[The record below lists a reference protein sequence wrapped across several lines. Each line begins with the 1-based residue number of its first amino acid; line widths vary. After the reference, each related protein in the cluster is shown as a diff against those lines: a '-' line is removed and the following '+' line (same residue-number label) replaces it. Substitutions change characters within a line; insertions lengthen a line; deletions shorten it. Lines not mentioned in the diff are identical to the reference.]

1 MYEAAM
7 WSRFGKW
14 RCPMGMQ
21 GKISDFFDDSMPYY
35 DLLLRGLG
43 LRSWRKGWG
52 VLGEVFGRWYEVKD
66 YNGIVDE
73 WIAARK
79 GRSSQTDKDNWSYY
93 NA

>member
-1 MYEAAM
+1 
-7 WSRFGKW
+7 
-14 RCPMGMQ
+14 MGMQ